1 MVNGRVYKLI
11 CSFFIHNGNLQE
23 MFIMLL
29 YEILEFYKIRNIIIP
44 TESILYKK
52 IINYNSNNQII
63 NYIIKLIVY

>member
-1 MVNGRVYKLI
+1 
-11 CSFFIHNGNLQE
+11 
-23 MFIMLL
+23 MLL